1 MHLELA
7 PYIIF
12 VTLITG
18 IAVDSIYNHLFSKKE
33 RFKKLH
39 DALMF
44 TLMGGLAYSIIATIV
59 GFANYTIFPQ
69 YSTTKDNVHVVYQ
82 NNKQADVT
90 FNDSDDYVYTGGGQ
104 SKEGYSFS
112 KYLTG
117 SSSKEL
123 TISKNNESIT
133 KQIDESEIVG
143 DKDGIVKKIEYGTRT
158 RTYGLPG
165 VPAVSIKKSFVRV
178 HLSPKNPADRKIV
191 EDIFNGKE

>member
-1 MHLELA
+1 MHIEIA
-7 PYIIF
+7 PYLII
-12 VTLITG
+12 ITFIIG
-18 IAVDSIYNHLFSKKE
+18 SALDSIYNHLFGKKE
-33 RFKKLH
+33 RFKKSH
-39 DALMF
+39 NIMMITIMSVF
-44 TLMGGLAYSIIATIV
+44 AYSVIATIV
-59 GFANYTIFPQ
+59 GSANYALFPQ

-90 FNDSDDYVYTGGGQ
+90 FKDSDDYIYTGGDQ
-104 SKEGYSFS
+104 SKEKYTLS

-117 SSSKEL
+117 SSSREL

-133 KQIDESEIVG
+133 KQIDESEIIG

-158 RTYGLPG
+158 RTYGLPW

>member
-1 MHLELA
+1 MHIEIA
-7 PYIIF
+7 PYLII
-12 VTLITG
+12 ITFIVG
-18 IAVDSIYNHLFSKKE
+18 GALDSIYNHLFGKKE
-33 RFKKLH
+33 RFKKSH
-39 DALMF
+39 NIMMITIMSVF
-44 TLMGGLAYSIIATIV
+44 AYSVIATIA
-59 GFANYTIFPQ
+59 GYANYALFPE
-69 YSTTKDNVHVVYQ
+69 YSAKKDNIHVVYQ

-90 FNDSDDYVYTGGGQ
+90 FKDSDDYVYTGGDQ
-104 SKEGYSFS
+104 SKEKYTIA

-117 SSSKEL
+117 SSSREL

-133 KQIDESEIVG
+133 KQIDESEIIG

-165 VPAVSIKKSFVRV
+165 APAVSIKKSFVRV

>member
-1 MHLELA
+1 MHIEIA
-7 PYIIF
+7 PYLII
-12 VTLITG
+12 ITFIIG
-18 IAVDSIYNHLFSKKE
+18 SALDSIYNRLFSKKE

-44 TLMGGLAYSIIATIV
+44 TLVGIITYSIIATIV
-59 GFANYTIFPQ
+59 GFANYALSPE
-69 YSTTKDNVHVVYQ
+69 YSATKDNVHVVYQ

-90 FNDSDDYVYTGGGQ
+90 FKDSDDYVYTGGDQ
-104 SKEGYSFS
+104 SKEKYTIA
-112 KYLTG
+112 KYLNG
-117 SSSKEL
+117 SSSREL

-133 KQIDESEIVG
+133 KQIDESEIIG

-165 VPAVSIKKSFVRV
+165 TPAVSIKKSFVRV

-191 EDIFNGKE
+191 EDIFDGKE